1 MEEPKLYKK
10 SYFEN
15 VVIVTGSLNSG
26 KSMIAPIVS
35 SLKRVEH
42 LRKLIEVDQILHL
55 ANLKKIKKE
64 VACFFIRHYL
74 DKSFYEQLIG
84 RNLNYRVGDETSI
97 FTAKNPIELKKRAFL
112 KRGEHV
118 IKKNV
123 KNKTIFCMDTH
134 DGMMLFHLWKEV
146 NKKFKFINI
155 FRNPIDTVNG
165 CFNVGQGTIEKI
177 LFNEIIMFNK
187 KGKIFPLYYLNNYE
201 EYKKKSPMD
210 RVIDEVLFCL
220 KKEYN
225 NYKKYKNEKN
235 CLFLENEDF
244 AKNTEKNISKICKF
258 LKTNKSKFTP
268 KIMKRENC
276 PRKINHDIYQEK
288 LKKIKF
294 LSSTKSFQKLIDFEK
309 IFKKRKEET
318 LKF

>member
-1 MEEPKLYKK
+1 MTLIKLYKK
-10 SYFEN
+10 NYFDN

-26 KSMIAPIVS
+26 KSMVAPIVS
-35 SLKRVEH
+35 SLNKVEH
-42 LRKLIEVDQILHL
+42 LRKLIEVDQVLHL
-55 ANLKKIKKE
+55 TNLKKIKRE
-64 VACFFIRHYL
+64 VAYFFIRHYL

-118 IKKNV
+118 IKKHV
-123 KNKTIFCMDTH
+123 KDKTIFCMDTH
-134 DGMMLFHLWKEV
+134 DGMMLFHLWREV

-165 CFNVGQGTIEKI
+165 CFNVGQGKIENI
-177 LFNEIIMFNK
+177 LFNEIIMFKKNK
-187 KGKIFPLYYLNNYE
+187 NVFPLYFLNNYR
-201 EYKKKSPMD
+201 EYPKKNTMD

-220 KKEYN
+220 KKEYL
-225 NYKKYKNEKN
+225 NYKKYKNDKN
-235 CLFLENEDF
+235 CLFIENEDF
-244 AKNTEKNISKICKF
+244 AVNSDRNISEICKF
-258 LKTNKSKFTP
+258 LKTKRSNFTK

-276 PRKINHDIYQEK
+276 PREIDPKVYQEK

-294 LSSTKSFQKLIDFEK
+294 LSTKKSFQKLLDFEK
-309 IFKKRKEET
+309 VFEKRKSET
-318 LKF
+318 LNK

>member
-1 MEEPKLYKK
+1 MKIPTLYKK
-10 SYFEN
+10 NYFDN

-26 KSMIAPIVS
+26 KSMVAPIVS
-35 SLKRVEH
+35 SLNKVEH
-42 LRKLIEVDQILHL
+42 LRKLIEVDQVLHL
-55 ANLKKIKKE
+55 TNLKKIKRE
-64 VACFFIRHYL
+64 VAYFFIRHYL

-84 RNLNYRVGDETSI
+84 RNLNYRAGDETSI

-118 IKKNV
+118 IKKHV

-134 DGMMLFHLWKEV
+134 DGMMLFHLWREV

-165 CFNVGQGTIEKI
+165 CFNVGQGKIENI
-177 LFNEIIMFNK
+177 LFNEIIMFKKNK
-187 KGKIFPLYYLNNYE
+187 NIFPLYFLNNYR
-201 EYKKKSPMD
+201 EYPKKNTMD

-220 KKEYN
+220 KKEYL
-225 NYKKYKNEKN
+225 NYKKYKNNKN
-235 CLFLENEDF
+235 CLFIENEDF
-244 AKNTEKNISKICKF
+244 AVNSDRNISEICKF
-258 LKTNKSKFTP
+258 LKTKRSNFTK

-276 PRKINHDIYQEK
+276 PREIDPKVYQEK

-294 LSSTKSFQKLIDFEK
+294 LSTKKSFQKLLDFEK
-309 IFKKRKEET
+309 IFEKRKSET
-318 LKF
+318 LNK

>member
-1 MEEPKLYKK
+1 MPKLYKK
-10 SYFEN
+10 NYFDN

-26 KSMIAPIVS
+26 KSMVAPIVS
-35 SLKRVEH
+35 SLNKVEH
-42 LRKLIEVDQILHL
+42 LRKLIEVDQVLHL
-55 ANLKKIKKE
+55 TNLKKIKRE
-64 VACFFIRHYL
+64 VAYFFIRHYL

-118 IKKNV
+118 IKKHV
-123 KNKTIFCMDTH
+123 KDKTIFCMDTH
-134 DGMMLFHLWKEV
+134 DGMMLFHLWREV

-165 CFNVGQGTIEKI
+165 CFNVGQGKIENI
-177 LFNEIIMFNK
+177 LFNEIIMFKKNK
-187 KGKIFPLYYLNNYE
+187 NVFPLYFLNNYR
-201 EYKKKSPMD
+201 EYPKKNTMD

-220 KKEYN
+220 KKEYL
-225 NYKKYKNEKN
+225 NYKKFKNDKN
-235 CLFLENEDF
+235 CLFIENEDF
-244 AKNTEKNISKICKF
+244 AVNSDRNISQICKF
-258 LKTNKSKFTP
+258 LKTKRSNFTK

-276 PRKINHDIYQEK
+276 PREIDPKVYQEK

-294 LSSTKSFQKLIDFEK
+294 LSTTKSFQKLLDFEK
-309 IFKKRKEET
+309 VFEKRKSET
-318 LKF
+318 LNK

>member
-1 MEEPKLYKK
+1 MPKLYKK
-10 SYFEN
+10 NYFDN

-26 KSMIAPIVS
+26 KSMVAPIVS
-35 SLKRVEH
+35 SLNKVEH
-42 LRKLIEVDQILHL
+42 LRKLIEVDQVLHL
-55 ANLKKIKKE
+55 TNLKKIKRE
-64 VACFFIRHYL
+64 VAYFFIRHYL

-118 IKKNV
+118 IKKHV
-123 KNKTIFCMDTH
+123 KDKTIFCMDTH
-134 DGMMLFHLWKEV
+134 DGMMLFHLWREV

-165 CFNVGQGTIEKI
+165 CFNVGQGKIENI
-177 LFNEIIMFNK
+177 LFNEIIMFKKNK
-187 KGKIFPLYYLNNYE
+187 NVFPLYFLNKYR
-201 EYKKKSPMD
+201 EYPKKNTMD

-220 KKEYN
+220 KKEYL
-225 NYKKYKNEKN
+225 NYKKYKNDKN
-235 CLFLENEDF
+235 CLFIENEDF
-244 AKNTEKNISKICKF
+244 AVNSDRNISEICKF
-258 LKTNKSKFTP
+258 LKTKRSNFTE

-276 PRKINHDIYQEK
+276 PREIDPKVYQEK

-294 LSSTKSFQKLIDFEK
+294 LSTKKSFQKLLDFEK
-309 IFKKRKEET
+309 VFEKRKLET
-318 LKF
+318 LNK

>member
-1 MEEPKLYKK
+1 MPKLYKK
-10 SYFEN
+10 NYFDN

-26 KSMIAPIVS
+26 KSMVAPIVS
-35 SLKRVEH
+35 SLNKVEH
-42 LRKLIEVDQILHL
+42 LRKLIEVDQVLHL
-55 ANLKKIKKE
+55 TNLKKIKRE
-64 VACFFIRHYL
+64 VAYFFIRHYL

-118 IKKNV
+118 IKKHV
-123 KNKTIFCMDTH
+123 KDKTIFCMDTH
-134 DGMMLFHLWKEV
+134 DGMMLFHLWREV

-165 CFNVGQGTIEKI
+165 CFNVGQGKIENI
-177 LFNEIIMFNK
+177 LFNEIIMFKKNK
-187 KGKIFPLYYLNNYE
+187 NVFPLYYLNNYR
-201 EYKKKSPMD
+201 EYPKKNTMD

-220 KKEYN
+220 KKEYL
-225 NYKKYKNEKN
+225 NYKKYKNDKN
-235 CLFLENEDF
+235 CLFIENEDF
-244 AKNTEKNISKICKF
+244 AVNPDRNISEICKF
-258 LKTNKSKFTP
+258 LKTKRSIFTK

-276 PRKINHDIYQEK
+276 PREIDPKVYQEK

-294 LSSTKSFQKLIDFEK
+294 LSSKKSFQKLLDFEK
-309 IFKKRKEET
+309 VFQKRKTDT
-318 LKF
+318 LNK

>member
-1 MEEPKLYKK
+1 MPKLYKK
-10 SYFEN
+10 NYFDN

-26 KSMIAPIVS
+26 KSMVAPIVS
-35 SLKRVEH
+35 SLNKVEH
-42 LRKLIEVDQILHL
+42 LRKLIEVDQVLHL
-55 ANLKKIKKE
+55 ANLKKIKRE
-64 VACFFIRHYL
+64 VAYFFIRHYL

-118 IKKNV
+118 IKKHV
-123 KNKTIFCMDTH
+123 KDKTIFCMDTH
-134 DGMMLFHLWKEV
+134 DGMMLFHLWREV

-165 CFNVGQGTIEKI
+165 CFNVGQGKIENI
-177 LFNEIIMFNK
+177 LFNEIIMFKKNK
-187 KGKIFPLYYLNNYE
+187 NVFPLYFLNNYR
-201 EYKKKSPMD
+201 EYPKKNTMD

-220 KKEYN
+220 KKEYL
-225 NYKKYKNEKN
+225 NYKKYKNDKN
-235 CLFLENEDF
+235 CLFIENEDF
-244 AKNTEKNISKICKF
+244 AVNSDRNISEICKF
-258 LKTNKSKFTP
+258 LKTKRSNFTK

-276 PRKINHDIYQEK
+276 PREIDPKVYQEK

-294 LSSTKSFQKLIDFEK
+294 LSTTKSFQKLLDFEK
-309 IFKKRKEET
+309 VFEKRKSET
-318 LKF
+318 LNK

>member
-1 MEEPKLYKK
+1 MKMPKLYKK
-10 SYFEN
+10 NYFDN

-26 KSMIAPIVS
+26 KSMVAPIVS
-35 SLKRVEH
+35 SLNKVEH
-42 LRKLIEVDQILHL
+42 LRKLIEVDQVLHL
-55 ANLKKIKKE
+55 TNLKKIKRE
-64 VACFFIRHYL
+64 VAYFFIRHYL

-118 IKKNV
+118 IKKHV
-123 KNKTIFCMDTH
+123 KDKTIFCMDTH
-134 DGMMLFHLWKEV
+134 DGMMLFHLWREV

-165 CFNVGQGTIEKI
+165 CFNVGQGKIENI
-177 LFNEIIMFNK
+177 LFNEIIMFKKNK
-187 KGKIFPLYYLNNYE
+187 NVFPLYFLNNYR
-201 EYKKKSPMD
+201 EYPKKNTMD

-220 KKEYN
+220 KKEYL
-225 NYKKYKNEKN
+225 NYKKYKNDKN
-235 CLFLENEDF
+235 CLFIENEDF
-244 AKNTEKNISKICKF
+244 AVNSERNISEICKF
-258 LKTNKSKFTP
+258 LKTKRSNFTK

-276 PRKINHDIYQEK
+276 PREIDPKVYQEK

-294 LSSTKSFQKLIDFEK
+294 LSTKKSFQKLLDFEK
-309 IFKKRKEET
+309 VFEKRKLET
-318 LKF
+318 LNK

>member
-1 MEEPKLYKK
+1 MPKLYKK
-10 SYFEN
+10 NYFDN

-26 KSMIAPIVS
+26 KSMVAPIVS
-35 SLKRVEH
+35 SLNKVEH
-42 LRKLIEVDQILHL
+42 LRKLIEVDQVLHL
-55 ANLKKIKKE
+55 TNLKKIKRE
-64 VACFFIRHYL
+64 VAYFFIRHYL

-118 IKKNV
+118 IKKHV
-123 KNKTIFCMDTH
+123 KDKTIFCMDTH
-134 DGMMLFHLWKEV
+134 DGMMLFHLWREV

-165 CFNVGQGTIEKI
+165 CFNVGQGKIENI
-177 LFNEIIMFNK
+177 LFNEIIMFKKNK
-187 KGKIFPLYYLNNYE
+187 NVFPLYFLNNYR
-201 EYKKKSPMD
+201 EYPKKNTMD

-220 KKEYN
+220 KKEYL
-225 NYKKYKNEKN
+225 NYKKFKNDKN
-235 CLFLENEDF
+235 CLFIENEDF
-244 AKNTEKNISKICKF
+244 AANSDRNISEICKF
-258 LKTNKSKFTP
+258 LKTKRSNFTK

-276 PRKINHDIYQEK
+276 PREIDPKVYQEK

-294 LSSTKSFQKLIDFEK
+294 LSTTKSFQKLLDFEK
-309 IFKKRKEET
+309 VFEKRKSET
-318 LKF
+318 LNK

>member
-1 MEEPKLYKK
+1 MPKLYKK
-10 SYFEN
+10 NYFDN

-26 KSMIAPIVS
+26 KSMVAPIVS
-35 SLKRVEH
+35 SLNKVEH
-42 LRKLIEVDQILHL
+42 LRKLIEVDQVLHL
-55 ANLKKIKKE
+55 TNLKKIKRE
-64 VACFFIRHYL
+64 VAYFFIRHYL

-118 IKKNV
+118 IKKHV
-123 KNKTIFCMDTH
+123 KDKTIFCMDTH
-134 DGMMLFHLWKEV
+134 DGMMLFHLWREV

-165 CFNVGQGTIEKI
+165 CFNVGQGKIENI
-177 LFNEIIMFNK
+177 LFNEIIMFKKNK
-187 KGKIFPLYYLNNYE
+187 NVFPLYFLNNYR
-201 EYKKKSPMD
+201 EYPKKNTMD

-220 KKEYN
+220 KKEYL
-225 NYKKYKNEKN
+225 NYKKYKNDKN
-235 CLFLENEDF
+235 CLFIENEDF
-244 AKNTEKNISKICKF
+244 AVNSDRNISEICKF
-258 LKTNKSKFTP
+258 LKTKRSNFTK

-276 PRKINHDIYQEK
+276 PREIDPKVYQEK

-294 LSSTKSFQKLIDFEK
+294 LSTTKSFQKLLDFEK
-309 IFKKRKEET
+309 VFEKRKSET
-318 LKF
+318 LNK

>member
-1 MEEPKLYKK
+1 MPKLYKK
-10 SYFEN
+10 NYFDN

-26 KSMIAPIVS
+26 KSMVAPIVS
-35 SLKRVEH
+35 SLNKVEH
-42 LRKLIEVDQILHL
+42 LRKLIEVDQVLHL
-55 ANLKKIKKE
+55 TNLKKIKRE
-64 VACFFIRHYL
+64 VAYFFIRHYL

-118 IKKNV
+118 IKKHV
-123 KNKTIFCMDTH
+123 KDKTIFCMDTH
-134 DGMMLFHLWKEV
+134 DGMMLFHLWREV

-165 CFNVGQGTIEKI
+165 CFNVGQGKIENI
-177 LFNEIIMFNK
+177 LFNEIIMFKKNK
-187 KGKIFPLYYLNNYE
+187 NVFPLYFLNNYR
-201 EYKKKSPMD
+201 EYPKKNTMD

-220 KKEYN
+220 KKEYL
-225 NYKKYKNEKN
+225 NYKKYKNDKN
-235 CLFLENEDF
+235 CLFIENEDF
-244 AKNTEKNISKICKF
+244 AVNSDRNISEICKF
-258 LKTNKSKFTP
+258 LKTKRSNFTK

-276 PRKINHDIYQEK
+276 PREIDPKVYQEK

-294 LSSTKSFQKLIDFEK
+294 LSTKKSFQKLLDFEK
-309 IFKKRKEET
+309 VFEKRKSET
-318 LKF
+318 LNK

>member
-1 MEEPKLYKK
+1 MPKLYKK
-10 SYFEN
+10 NYFDN

-26 KSMIAPIVS
+26 KSMVAPIVS
-35 SLKRVEH
+35 SLNRVEH
-42 LRKLIEVDQILHL
+42 LRKLIEVDQVLHL
-55 ANLKKIKKE
+55 TNLKKIKRE
-64 VACFFIRHYL
+64 VAYFFIRHYL

-118 IKKNV
+118 IKKHV
-123 KNKTIFCMDTH
+123 KDKTIFCMDTH
-134 DGMMLFHLWKEV
+134 DGMMLFHLWREV

-165 CFNVGQGTIEKI
+165 CFNVGQGKIENI
-177 LFNEIIMFNK
+177 LFNEIIMFKKNK
-187 KGKIFPLYYLNNYE
+187 NVFPLYFLNNYR
-201 EYKKKSPMD
+201 EYPKKNTMD

-220 KKEYN
+220 KKEYL
-225 NYKKYKNEKN
+225 NYKKFKNDKN
-235 CLFLENEDF
+235 CLFIENEDF
-244 AKNTEKNISKICKF
+244 AVNSDRNISQICKF
-258 LKTNKSKFTP
+258 LKTKRSNFTK

-276 PRKINHDIYQEK
+276 PREIDPKVYQEK

-294 LSSTKSFQKLIDFEK
+294 LSTTKSFQKLLDFEK
-309 IFKKRKEET
+309 VFEKRKSET
-318 LKF
+318 LNK